1 MSRLPIALSAAVTIS
16 DADINVTATKKTD
29 QTKAEF
35 NASNARADG
44 DYDALTRRCK
54 DFSGNDRNQ
63 HDGKH

>member
-16 DADINVTATKKTD
+16 DADFNATTTKKTD
-29 QTKAEF
+29 QMKAEF
-35 NASNARADG
+35 NAAKAGANG
-44 DYDALTRRCK
+44 DYNALSRRCK